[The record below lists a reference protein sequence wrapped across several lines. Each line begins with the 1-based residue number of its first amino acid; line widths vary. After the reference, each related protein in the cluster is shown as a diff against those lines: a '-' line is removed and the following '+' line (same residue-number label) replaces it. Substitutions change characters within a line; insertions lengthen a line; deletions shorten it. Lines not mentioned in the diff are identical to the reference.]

1 MRELRDVKLD
11 RINPNPFRDG
21 SGGNPAAT
29 WETVEEAYGFDKGK
43 LDELASSIQ
52 KNGVWPGT
60 VVRQRKDG
68 EYELAFGHH
77 RVQAAKMLG
86 LKVFPVVVEHLSDD
100 QMLNYMASENS
111 EEYGHDFLLGVMNAV
126 EATVRAFG
134 AGKVELEKAKAD
146 VKDAPSFLTS
156 RGECKR
162 PYNAVTVSK
171 YLGWVANSE
180 RQGEQASKKVKL
192 ALAALE
198 LIERGVLKRAQ
209 LKGLGSSQAMELVTL
224 TSRKIKA
231 EEDKAEAHRDFL
243 EKEATRAAREG
254 DRNKLAKVEKALE
267 KWDETVPKMVENA
280 GKSAAATVAEYFK
293 ESKSMASAVERAA
306 EELGVKKPEK
316 KPPAKPNI
324 GHLTSWIE
332 RLDSLLPEDDHN
344 FLTAL
349 KLAPEFKG
357 RRVLEDLD
365 KALNNVSKRALTRA
379 AALRKVVK

>member
-29 WETVEEAYGFDKGK
+29 WATVEEAYGFDKGK

-86 LKVFPVVVEHLSDD
+86 LKTFPVVLEALSDD

-134 AGKVELEKAKAD
+134 AGKAKLEPVAPEARGRSSLINDKAYS
-146 VKDAPSFLTS
+146 PLTV
-156 RGECKR
+156 GKF
-162 PYNAVTVSK
+162 
-171 YLGWVANSE
+171 LGWESNGKPAD
-180 RQGEQASKKVKL
+180 KVNT
-192 ALAALE
+192 AIAALH
-198 LIERGVLKRAQ
+198 LIERGVLKRPQ
-209 LKGLGSSQAMELVTL
+209 LKGLGAHQARELVTL
-224 TSRKIKA
+224 TQRKLKA

-243 EKEATRAAREG
+243 EKEVTRAAREG
-254 DRNKLAKVEKALE
+254 DKNKLAKVERALE

-324 GHLTSWIE
+324 GHLTAWIE
-332 RLDSLLPEDDHN
+332 KLDTLLPEDDHN

-379 AALRKVVK
+379 AALKKVVK